1 MPRRNGSYS
10 NTSVLQASQT
20 EHSNMAQ
27 SMQAESRCGTSQ
39 YSSTERRSK
48 DSGNTGNQLKSGK
61 SSSISSSS
69 SNNNNCRSSNSSSS
83 SRSNKDNYRGGIEPD
98 SEVNKHMHM
107 HIRTHSHTLTHSVL
121 DPPPPAHNSQVRPR
135 QPKTNRLFYFA
146 LLPAAFAASAAS
158 INASARAPNRW
169 TRHHRQA
176 VREQ

>member
-10 NTSVLQASQT
+10 NTSVLQAAQT
-20 EHSNMAQ
+20 EHSHMTQ

-39 YSSTERRSK
+39 YSSSERRSK
-48 DSGNTGNQLKSGK
+48 DSGNTGNQLKSGN

-69 SNNNNCRSSNSSSS
+69 SSNNNCRSSNSSSS
-83 SRSNKDNYRGGIEPD
+83 SRSNKDNYRGGTEPD
-98 SEVNKHMHM
+98 SEVNKHMHTS
-107 HIRTHSHTLTHSVL
+107 THAHTHALSHAHAFSIGS
-121 DPPPPAHNSQVRPR
+121 PPLPIIHRLGL
-135 QPKTNRLFYFA
+135 KTNRLFYFA
-146 LLPAAFAASAAS
+146 LLPAAFAVSAAS